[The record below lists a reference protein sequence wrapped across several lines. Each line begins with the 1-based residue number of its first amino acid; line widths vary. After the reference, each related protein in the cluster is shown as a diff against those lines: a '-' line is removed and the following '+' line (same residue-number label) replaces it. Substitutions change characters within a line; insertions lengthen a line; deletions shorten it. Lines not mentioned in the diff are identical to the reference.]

1 MLFDLLSILAGQYE
15 YNVDVNGKKVC
26 FFCYHFCCHSLLTNE
41 DDDESLERAFRQ
53 YQFRK
58 VSCSKEEFKLRVSE
72 EEITCEYF
80 Y

>member
-1 MLFDLLSILAGQYE
+1 MLFDLLSILAEQYE

-26 FFCYHFCCHSLLTNE
+26 FFCYHFCYHSLLTNE

-58 VSCSKEEFKLRVSE
+58 VSCLK
-72 EEITCEYF
+72 
-80 Y
+80 